1 VDSGFWSGTIGAG
14 IPASLPGLV
23 SEDSPATDGCYPAI
37 KDTPIWTDNE
47 IVSFIMNSR
56 DVDSAKT

>member
-1 VDSGFWSGTIGAG
+1 MPV
-14 IPASLPGLV
+14 SLPGLV
-23 SEDSPATDGCYPAI
+23 SDDSPATDGGHPAI
-37 KDTPIWTDNE
+37 KDKPIWTDNE

>member
-1 VDSGFWSGTIGAG
+1 M
-14 IPASLPGLV
+14 PASLPGLV
-23 SEDSPATDGCYPAI
+23 SDDSPATDGGYPAI